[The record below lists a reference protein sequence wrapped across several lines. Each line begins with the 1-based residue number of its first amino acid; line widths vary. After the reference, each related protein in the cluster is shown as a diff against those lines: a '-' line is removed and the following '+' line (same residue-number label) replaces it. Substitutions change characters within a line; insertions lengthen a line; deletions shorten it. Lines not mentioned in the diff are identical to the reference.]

1 MFSVHGYGDA
11 SGSFTLSVEE
21 SNVTSSDECQSAIP
35 IIPDGISNLGTTD
48 GASFD
53 DVPICEGLGSTG
65 VGVWYEVRGT
75 GQRLSASTCDIT
87 PNQAAKV
94 AVFQGDC
101 NVLECVEGTY
111 TPCGS
116 KGSFTW
122 TTVFDERYYIFI
134 QDPGVEQRMAP
145 IGSFILTLEEEESND
160 LCENY
165 IGPLLPG
172 GSPMFG
178 STRSATIGD
187 MDACVVT
194 KAPSRDVFYTVVG
207 TGEELAAS
215 VCSVFTNFD
224 AHIQVFENGCDD
236 LQCIEVVNGG
246 VNCNQGTLVRWPSV
260 AEELYSILISGTD
273 AKEYG
278 NFALTVSSRNDLCVG
293 AYGPLPTNTS
303 TTIGSTIN
311 ATVDE
316 FFCRGRVTYP
326 GGK

>member
-1 MFSVHGYGDA
+1 M
-11 SGSFTLSVEE
+11 SVEE

-53 DVPICEGLGSTG
+53 EVPMCEGLGSSG
-65 VGVWYEVRGT
+65 LGVWYEVRGT
-75 GQRLSASTCDIT
+75 GQRLSVSTCDT
-87 PNQAAKV
+87 TSNQAVNV
-94 AVFQGDC
+94 AVYQGDC
-101 NVLECVEGTY
+101 NVLECVEGTH

-122 TTVFDERYYIFI
+122 TTVFDDRYYILV
-134 QDPGVEQRMAP
+134 QDSGVDRRILAP
-145 IGSFILTLEEEESND
+145 AGSFTLTLEKQVSND

-172 GSPMFG
+172 GSPTFG

-187 MDACVVT
+187 VDACAVT
-194 KAPSRDVFYTVVG
+194 KPPSRGVFYTVVG
-207 TGEELAAS
+207 TGEDLTAS
-215 VCSVFTNFD
+215 VCSEFTSFD
-224 AHIQVFENGCDD
+224 AQIQVFENGCDD
-236 LQCIEVVNGG
+236 LQCIEVVSDG

-260 AEELYSILISGTD
+260 AGEMHTILVSGTD
-273 AKEYG
+273 AEEYG
-278 NFALTVSSRNDLCVG
+278 NFALTVSSRNDFCVG
-293 AYGPLPTNTS
+293 AYGPLPTNSS
-303 TTIGSTIN
+303 TTTLGSTFN

-316 FFCRGRVTYP
+316 LSCGGRVTYP

>member
-1 MFSVHGYGDA
+1 M
-11 SGSFTLSVEE
+11 SVEE

-35 IIPDGISNLGTTD
+35 ITPDGISNLGTTD

-53 DVPICEGLGSTG
+53 NVPICEGLGSSG

-75 GQRLSASTCDIT
+75 GQRLSASTCET
-87 PNQAAKV
+87 TSNQAVKV

-101 NVLECVEGTY
+101 SGLECVEGTY

-122 TTVFDERYYIFI
+122 TTVFDERYYIFV
-134 QDPGVEQRMAP
+134 QDPGVDQRMAP
-145 IGSFILTLEEEESND
+145 VGSFILTLEESSSND

-172 GSPMFG
+172 GSPTFG
-178 STRSATIGD
+178 STRSATMGD
-187 MDACVVT
+187 LDACVVT
-194 KAPSRDVFYTVVG
+194 KPSSRGVFYTVVG
-207 TGEELAAS
+207 TGEELTAS

-224 AHIQVFENGCDD
+224 AHIQVFVNGCDD
-236 LQCIEVVNGG
+236 LQCMEVINGG
-246 VNCNQGTLVRWPSV
+246 VDCNQGTLVRWASV
-260 AEELYSILISGTD
+260 AEELYTLLVTGTD
-273 AKEYG
+273 AEEYG
-278 NFALTVSSRNDLCVG
+278 NFALTVSSMNDFCVG
-293 AYGPLPTNTS
+293 AYGPLPTNSS
-303 TTIGSTIN
+303 TTLGSTFN

-316 FFCRGRVTYP
+316 LFFCGGRVTTYP